1 MITFDELNRENHKL
15 IELSNVLLYL
25 FEDRSMCDTETVCNL
40 FFSYIGKVKN
50 HLEQVDHLYAGLLAD
65 GNQDVNNVARRFM
78 SGEQEIKKLI
88 SSYVKRWCNKQNHE
102 LIIGDYNRF
111 LEDTEGMFHM
121 VLARVQDETE
131 KLYPLVRE
139 IRGDK
144 QRAA

>member
-1 MITFDELNRENHKL
+1 MITFDELNTENHKL
-15 IELSNVLLYL
+15 TELSNVLLYL
-25 FEDRSMCDTETVCNL
+25 FEDRAMCDTETVCNL
-40 FFSYIGKVKN
+40 FFNYIDKVKS

-65 GNQDVNNVARRFM
+65 SDQDVNNVARRFM

-88 SSYVKRWCNKQNHE
+88 SSYVKRWCNKQRHE
-102 LIIGDYNRF
+102 LIIRDYDRF
-111 LEDTEGMFHM
+111 LDDTRGMFDM

-139 IRGDK
+139 IRGDA